1 MKRNIILLSITIL
14 FVIIM
19 TTLWSFVLTDKYD
32 QIVDLED
39 SQKEANEK
47 FITTQILSDS
57 LYYVYNMF
65 EKNLAQ
71 SKNDPLNK
79 QASRT
84 FINDLTDIFSK
95 INING
100 VGVSPAKKYNKG
112 KYTYV
117 PYELEF
123 TCDYPRF
130 GRLLAELSA
139 SERIIKIDEF
149 KFINTPDQV
158 RRSTGD
164 KKQLPGAKITM
175 TISTVTLNK

>member
-32 QIVDLED
+32 QIIDLED

-71 SKNDPLNK
+71 SKNDPL
-79 QASRT
+79 T
-84 FINDLTDIFSK
+84 SK
-95 INING
+95 HH
-100 VGVSPAKKYNKG
+100 
-112 KYTYV
+112 
-117 PYELEF
+117 EH
-123 TCDYPRF
+123 
-130 GRLLAELSA
+130 LLM
-139 SERIIKIDEF
+139 I
-149 KFINTPDQV
+149 
-158 RRSTGD
+158 
-164 KKQLPGAKITM
+164 
-175 TISTVTLNK
+175 

>member
-32 QIVDLED
+32 QIIDLED

-95 INING
+95 I
-100 VGVSPAKKYNKG
+100 
-112 KYTYV
+112 
-117 PYELEF
+117 
-123 TCDYPRF
+123 
-130 GRLLAELSA
+130 
-139 SERIIKIDEF
+139 IKIDEF